1 MAQYTPC
8 GKLEDFPELQRR
20 ITEREYE
27 KVLSYCEELG
37 FKNVFVQDLDSAKK
51 NFIPDFDLTGV

>member
-8 GKLEDFPELQRR
+8 GKIESFPELQRK

-27 KVLSYCEELG
+27 KVLRFVEMQG
-37 FKNVFVQDLDSAKK
+37 FENAYIQQRTASDED
-51 NFIPDFDLTGV
+51 FIPEFDLTGV